1 MTNHDNPARDP
12 ERGVVGTADPK
23 TGIFRHGFGLKGDV
37 AANIAGDYLCPV
49 VERLKAAGY
58 HLDLGPLQIHLARE
72 FGFCYGVDKAVD
84 YSYQT
89 RRMFPDRRIFLTTE
103 IIHNPSVNKR
113 LLDMGVQFLNGQ
125 YKGTTTVDDLT
136 PEDVVILPAFGA
148 SVQEIE
154 RLRARGVTLV
164 DTTCGSVIHVWKRV
178 EKYAGE
184 GFTAVIH
191 GKYSHEETIG
201 TSSRVTQYPGG
212 SYVVVRDKLEARLLC
227 DHITGKVPAAVIL
240 DRFARAVS
248 PGFDPGRDLVRVGVA
263 NQTTMLSSE
272 SLEIAGMIRDAL
284 AERYGADQLD
294 GHFRNFDTICSA
306 TQERQD
312 AMHTMCALGLDLIIV
327 VGGFNSSNT
336 GHLVEIAATYAPAYH
351 IEDASYLVSATELRH
366 KRPGAAGI
374 DTERNWLPPLPLRI
388 GFTGGASTPNRAV
401 GQAIQR
407 MVELCGLSLKETE

>member
-1 MTNHDNPARDP
+1 MTQPTHDKTLS
-12 ERGVVGTADPK
+12 GSADPK
-23 TGIFRHGFGLKGDV
+23 TGIFRHGFGMKEDV
-37 AANIAGDYLCPV
+37 ATSIASDYLCPI
-49 VERLKAAGY
+49 VERLKANDFQ
-58 HLDLGPLQIHLARE
+58 LDLGPLQIYLARE

-103 IIHNPSVNKR
+103 IIHNPGVNAR
-113 LLDMGVQFLNGQ
+113 LRDMGVQFLNGQ
-125 YKGTTTVDDLT
+125 YKGTATVDDLS
-136 PEDVVILPAFGA
+136 PDDVVILPAFGA

-154 RLRARGVTLV
+154 QLKARGVTLV

-178 EKYAGE
+178 EKYARE
-184 GFTAVIH
+184 GFTAIIH

-212 SYVVVRDKLEARLLC
+212 TYIVVRNKEEAQTLC
-227 DHITGKVPAAVIL
+227 DYITGKVPAETIMN
-240 DRFARAVS
+240 RFANAVS
-248 PGFDPGRDLVRVGVA
+248 PDFDPARDLQRLGVA

-272 SLEIAGMIRDAL
+272 SMEIAAMVRDAL
-284 AERYGADQLD
+284 AERYGTEELD
-294 GHFRNFDTICSA
+294 AHFRNFDTICSA

-312 AMHTMCALGLDLIIV
+312 AMLAMGQMNLDLVLV

-336 GHLVEIAATYAPAYH
+336 GHLVEIAETYAPSYH
-351 IEDASYLVSATELRH
+351 IEDASYIVSANELRH

-374 DTERNWLPPLPLRI
+374 DKALNWLPPLPLRI

-401 GQAIQR
+401 GQAIER
-407 MVELCGLSLKETE
+407 VAELCGLSLNNPE